1 MTTTSPSVTQRLTHS
16 RPIFAFAS
24 LLLPLAHAPPPA
36 MRPLPGYVL
45 DFYGGSL
52 PSFAALPAA
61 QQRSVRFTQSKMGFN
76 HGWLVQAEAP
86 PGALFSKF
94 KECIETDDVHAE
106 DIAFYFVH
114 WLTDLAGAEATPLHG
129 AEKFVVK
136 FPHSVLA
143 SFIRSFSIV
152 QRLAHT
158 TESELAGQ
166 FLSQWWPSAALGP
179 APRGPDAVALMRLVV
194 QAQNPAEQ
202 RAVYDAFGSLE
213 RSSRETLACELAL
226 TGVAGQTYA
235 LSEWRGGPAF
245 LVYYSPAF
253 VRKGALEDAGAA
265 LYALAEVY
273 RAARALWPTDEAMS
287 GRCVTVHIGQIKDKG
302 PRELAD
308 VYAEG
313 QCWVLERK
321 GAHDAVAELRSLLDV
336 PALLASGAA
345 VLLPL
350 WARAA
355 AERTGS
361 AAAGGAAV

>member
-1 MTTTSPSVTQRLTHS
+1 
-16 RPIFAFAS
+16 
-24 LLLPLAHAPPPA
+24 
-36 MRPLPGYVL
+36 
-45 DFYGGSL
+45 
-52 PSFAALPAA
+52 
-61 QQRSVRFTQSKMGFN
+61 
-76 HGWLVQAEAP
+76 
-86 PGALFSKF
+86 
-94 KECIETDDVHAE
+94 
-106 DIAFYFVH
+106 
-114 WLTDLAGAEATPLHG
+114 
-129 AEKFVVK
+129 
-136 FPHSVLA
+136 
-143 SFIRSFSIV
+143 
-152 QRLAHT
+152 
-158 TESELAGQ
+158 
-166 FLSQWWPSAALGP
+166 
-179 APRGPDAVALMRLVV
+179 MRLVV

-361 AAAGGAAV
+361 AASGGAAV